1 MPETNPDEMRKVIA
15 RLRRAQGQIDGVVR
29 MIESGRDCKDI
40 VTQVAAASK
49 ALDRAG
55 FAIISQATR
64 QCLDEALDEAER
76 DENLAALERLFLSL
90 A

>member
-1 MPETNPDEMRKVIA
+1 MPELNPDDLQKVIA
-15 RLRRAQGQIDGVVR
+15 RLRRAQGQIDGIVR
-29 MIESGRDCKDI
+29 MIESGRDCKDV

-55 FAIISQATR
+55 FAIVTQATR
-64 QCLDEALDEAER
+64 QCFDEHLSPEEK
-76 DENLAALERLFLSL
+76 DENLAALEKLFLSL